1 MITREIVAFLN
12 SRGGTIFIGVGDSGE
27 IIGIEKIDESLRRL
41 SDIISTKIEPLPTEL
56 IKSNIL
62 MEESKLIIEITIS
75 KGFHSLYCIKK
86 YGFSQVGCPIRIG
99 TSCKELS
106 VEEIN
111 LRYQK
116 RFASSNDFM
125 LEIPAGYGD
134 ISFNTLQIE
143 LCNKGYHVNQL
154 SFEENYHLRTKDG
167 EYNQL
172 AELLSDNNNTHLI
185 FVKFR
190 GEKKDIYIREIKLRR
205 SLFAF
210 II

>member
-1 MITREIVAFLN
+1 MFRYKESETVELIPKLNDDEITKEIVAFLN
-12 SRGGTIFIGVGDSGE
+12 SRGGTIFVGVGDSGE
-27 IIGIEKIDESLRRL
+27 IVGVEKIDESLRRL

-116 RFASSNDFM
+116 RFASSNDYM

-143 LCNKGYHVNQL
+143 LCNKGYHVN
-154 SFEENYHLRTKDG
+154 
-167 EYNQL
+167 
-172 AELLSDNNNTHLI
+172 
-185 FVKFR
+185 
-190 GEKKDIYIREIKLRR
+190 
-205 SLFAF
+205 
-210 II
+210 